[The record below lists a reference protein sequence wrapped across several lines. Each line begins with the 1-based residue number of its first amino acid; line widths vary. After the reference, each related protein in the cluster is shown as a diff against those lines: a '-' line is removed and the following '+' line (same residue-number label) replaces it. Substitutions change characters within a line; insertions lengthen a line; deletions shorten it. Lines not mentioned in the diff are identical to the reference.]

1 MGVEVQTPCQIYRFP
16 KRCENQPS
24 NERGKC
30 SYPIENREEVRDGN
44 EVQEEVSPKVPL
56 TTSLEGRNREP

>member
-1 MGVEVQTPCQIYRFP
+1 VWKFKLHARYSGFREDAKISIT
-16 KRCENQPS
+16 

-30 SYPIENREEVRDGN
+30 SYPIENREEIRDGN